1 MCNFVIGQFT
11 HRFVTQV
18 LYQIL
23 DSFDFDSKRRRRRRL
38 SGQVVTIHSLFGQV
52 PIPLSS
58 NFFFFSVWL
67 LRKFSKYFPFRF
79 SPLSGIAKNDA
90 NSCVA
95 AFRIAISFNF
105 FFPPMYKLSEFNLRK
120 HFSISCG
127 FAVIVC
133 L

>member
-11 HRFVTQV
+11 HRFVTQL

-38 SGQVVTIHSLFGQV
+38 SGQVVIIHSQQV
-52 PIPLSS
+52 T
-58 NFFFFSVWL
+58 FFFPAWL